1 MRSNRVKG
9 TYDVL
14 PNESYKWQKL
24 ESEIRDLMKLYDFH
38 EIRTPMMEYS
48 EVFHRE
54 NDSSDMVTK
63 ETYDFLD
70 RSNRKLTLRPEGTAG
85 VIRSYVENKLYVDQA
100 QQKLYYIGPNF
111 RYERPQKGR
120 YRQFSQFGLEAV
132 GSIDPAIDAEVIIL
146 AYDFI
151 QKLGL
156 NGVKVRLNSLGDNE
170 SRVAFQ
176 NALKA
181 HFEPHRETLCD
192 DCKVRI
198 DKNPLRILDCKK
210 DHQHEAVLSAPTP
223 VDYLNDFSRKYFD
236 EVISYLDAAGISY
249 ELAPKLVRGLDY
261 YSHTVFEVEADIEG
275 FGAQNVVGGGG
286 RYQSL
291 VEELGGPNMPGIGV
305 AFGMERLLMAID
317 VENPDL
323 YEQDSL
329 DVYILKFGD
338 ELKSEAVRILHDLR
352 LSGVKAD
359 MNYTSKSFKGQ
370 LKEALRFGA
379 KHIIF
384 LGADEFSKGYVAIKN
399 TETENQEDVNLEDIL
414 AYFK

>member
-1 MRSNRVKG
+1 MKSNRVKG

-48 EVFHRE
+48 EVFHRV

-156 NGVKVRLNSLGDNE
+156 NGVKVRLNSLGDSE
-170 SRVAFQ
+170 SRVMFQ

-210 DHQHEAVLSAPTP
+210 DNHHEAVLTAPTP
-223 VDYLNDFSRKYFD
+223 VDFLNQDSKAYFN

-317 VENPDL
+317 EENPDL
-323 YEQDSL
+323 YDKNSL
-329 DVYILKFGD
+329 DVYILKFGE
-338 ELKSEAVRILHDLR
+338 ELKKEAVKILHDLR

-399 TETENQEDVNLEDIL
+399 TETENQEDVNIDDIL